1 MLEICTHKSE
11 KNSNMNENLRT
22 NQEQCHART
31 SNALQEGER
40 PEANFAIQLF
50 EGKKVRFVWDEE
62 QEKYYFAVV
71 DIVQVLTESA
81 DYQTAR
87 KYWKVL
93 KGRLLKEG
101 NETVTNCYQLKLPA
115 ADGKNRLTDVADLEQ
130 IFRLIQS
137 IPSKK
142 AEPVKKWL
150 AEVGAQRIDQMIDP
164 ELTFQMAVEDYR
176 RQGYSDRWIN
186 ERMRSIEMRKELTDE
201 WHRSGIHEPKD
212 FAILTNVLTKAWSGM
227 TTGEYKR
234 HKGLTKENLRDN
246 MTNVELALNNTLTE
260 VATTEIARQR
270 KTQGMKESR
279 QSAQAGGQIAKNT
292 RDDLERQLGRTVISS
307 ERASD
312 YIRPIESQDA
322 DALQLPDEEK

>member
-1 MLEICTHKSE
+1 
-11 KNSNMNENLRT
+11 MND
-22 NQEQCHART
+22 
-31 SNALQEGER
+31 
-40 PEANFAIQLF
+40 NFAIQLF
-50 EGKKVRFVWDEE
+50 EGKKVRIAWDAE
-62 QEKYYFAVV
+62 QEKYYFAVA
-71 DIVQVLTESA
+71 DIVQVLTDSV
-81 DYQTAR
+81 DVKQYIKRMRAR
-87 KYWKVL
+87 DTELNFKWGTICTPVEML
-93 KGRLLKEG
+93 A
-101 NETVTNCYQLKLPA
+101 P
-115 ADGKNRLTDVADLEQ
+115 DGKRRKTQAADLEG
-130 IFRLIQS
+130 IFRIIQS

-234 HKGLTKENLRDN
+234 YKGLKKENLRDN
-246 MTNVELALNNTLTE
+246 MTNIELALNTLAE
-260 VATTEIARQR
+260 VATTEY
-270 KTQGMKESR
+270 SR
-279 QSAQAGGQIAKNT
+279 QSNPQTMAESKRIAQEGGDVA
-292 RDDLERQLGRTVISS
+292 RDARETMERRLGRPVVSH

-312 YIRPIESQDA
+312 YIKQIESNEPDS
-322 DALQLPDEEK
+322 LPLSDEQNHPL

>member
-1 MLEICTHKSE
+1 
-11 KNSNMNENLRT
+11 MND
-22 NQEQCHART
+22 
-31 SNALQEGER
+31 
-40 PEANFAIQLF
+40 NFAIQLF

-62 QEKYYFAVV
+62 KEKYYFAVV
-71 DIVQVLTESA
+71 DIVQVLTDS
-81 DYQTAR
+81 DNPQT
-87 KYWKVL
+87 YWRVL
-93 KGRLLKEG
+93 KKRLRDEG
-101 NETVTNCYQLKLPA
+101 NETVTNCNALKLPA
-115 ADGKNRLTDVADLEQ
+115 ADGKKRLTDVADLEQ

-164 ELTFQMAVEDYR
+164 ALTFQMAVEDYR

-246 MTNVELALNNTLTE
+246 MTNVELALNTLAE

-270 KTQGMKESR
+270 KTQGMNESR
-279 QSAQAGGQIAKNT
+279 QAAQAGGQIAKNT

-312 YIRPIESQDA
+312 YIRPIEGQEA
-322 DALQLPDEEK
+322 EALPLPDEE

>member
-1 MLEICTHKSE
+1 MND
-11 KNSNMNENLRT
+11 NSII
-22 NQEQCHART
+22 H
-31 SNALQEGER
+31 
-40 PEANFAIQLF
+40 LF
-50 EGKKVRFVWDEE
+50 EGKKIRIAWDAE
-62 QEKYYFAVV
+62 QEKYYFSVT
-71 DIVQVLTESA
+71 DIVHVLTDSVNPR
-81 DYQTAR
+81 DYIKKMLR
-87 KYWKVL
+87 RDPEL
-93 KGRLLKEG
+93 KAKWGTICPPVKMLA
-101 NETVTNCYQLKLPA
+101 P
-115 ADGKNRLTDVADLEQ
+115 DGKSRKTQAADLEG
-130 IFRLIQS
+130 IFRIIQS
-137 IPSKK
+137 VPSKK

-164 ELTFQMAVEDYR
+164 ELSFQMAVEDYR

-201 WHRSGIHEPKD
+201 WHRSGIHESKD

-246 MTNVELALNNTLTE
+246 MTNVELALNTLAE

-270 KTQGMKESR
+270 QTHGMKESR
-279 QSAQAGGQIAKNT
+279 QAAQAGGKIAKNT

-312 YIRPIESQDA
+312 YIKSIENKNS
-322 DALQLPDEEK
+322 